1 MVVERAESSGSG
13 SSLARELHKLYSGWL
28 WANELILPTLVNV
41 LCKVG
46 MNMSCLED

>member
-1 MVVERAESSGSG
+1 MERAESSGSG

-41 LCKVG
+41 LRKVG
-46 MNMSCLED
+46 MNMLCLED